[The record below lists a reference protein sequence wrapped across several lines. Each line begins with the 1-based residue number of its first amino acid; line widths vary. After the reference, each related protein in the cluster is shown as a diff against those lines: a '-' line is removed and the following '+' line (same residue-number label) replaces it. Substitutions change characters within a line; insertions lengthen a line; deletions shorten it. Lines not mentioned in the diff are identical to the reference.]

1 MRLRTFFA
9 PTVFLAGILFLVLT
23 SKVSSQEPVRDAS
36 AKSAEALPEAPEPMS
51 QTSPQPAPTAK
62 QQPKGILG
70 MLSSD
75 RVVNAGEA
83 APPPTPRL
91 AFKIATHGSFDPS
104 SFALTGVTSLL
115 SEGLDT
121 KPQLGKGAAGFGR
134 YYWRGCVDKA
144 TGNYLVLFAL
154 PTILHQDER
163 YYIKGSGSIV
173 HRSIYASS
181 RVLIAPDYHGHN
193 GFNTSEV
200 LGRGMAQAISLS
212 YEPDDDRT
220 AGSFASSY
228 AFALGRDALTNLF
241 REFWPDVAARL
252 RHRHP

>member
-1 MRLRTFFA
+1 MRLRTSSA
-9 PTVFLAGILFLVLT
+9 PAVFLAGFFLFLLPCI
-23 SKVSSQEPVRDAS
+23 VSSQEPVRGAN
-36 AKSAEALPEAPEPMS
+36 ANGAEALPDA
-51 QTSPQPAPTAK
+51 PQPVSDAK
-62 QQPKGILG
+62 PQPKGILG
-70 MLSSD
+70 MMSSE
-75 RVVNAGEA
+75 RVVSAGETP
-83 APPPTPRL
+83 PPPTPRL

-121 KPQLGKGAAGFGR
+121 KPQLGKGVAGFGR

-154 PTILHQDER
+154 PTVLHQDER
-163 YYIKGSGSIV
+163 YYIKRKGSIV

-181 RVLIAPDYHGHN
+181 RVLITPDYHGHEV
-193 GFNTSEV
+193 FNTSEI

-212 YEPDDDRT
+212 YDPDDEHT
-220 AGSFASSY
+220 VGSFAGSY

-241 REFWPDVAARL
+241 REFWPDVAAHL